1 MKYYCNPL
9 NLPYQY
15 QLSVR
20 DGVDTA
26 FREAADPSL
35 VLFQGKYWLFP
46 SMTGGFFTSTD
57 LCDWEFHPFTE
68 EIPIHDYAPDVCVID
83 GALWFSASR
92 GGMNGAF
99 YHSPDPIHVPFE
111 KVPASF
117 EFWDPHLFQDED
129 GRLYFFWGCT
139 NTSP

>member
-1 MKYYCNPL
+1 MTATPPPKTTSKRGKNMKYYCNPL

-92 GGMNGAF
+92 QNK
-99 YHSPDPIHVPFE
+99 SKD
-111 KVPASF
+111 
-117 EFWDPHLFQDED
+117 
-129 GRLYFFWGCT
+129 
-139 NTSP
+139 N